1 MTKSIS
7 LNTQRPPNLIL
18 ILIDDLGCRD
28 LGGFGSVF
36 YETPHLDR
44 LIREGM
50 RFDRA
55 YASAPVCSPTRAS
68 LMSGKAPARVGVT
81 QWIGG
86 HNEGRLRDVPYLHYL
101 PLEETSLATALRGG
115 GYQTWHVGKWHL
127 GDEDFFPE
135 SHGFNVNIG
144 GCHYG
149 HPPSGY
155 FAPYDPLPIPGD
167 SEGEYLTDRLTTEA
181 LRLIRNRGDKPFFL
195 NLWHY
200 AVHTPIEAPAELVEK
215 YREKARRLG
224 LDRLD
229 PFEDG
234 EEMPYLNSGGA
245 RVRRRRIQSD
255 PVYAA
260 MMENLD
266 ANIGRLL
273 EGLTAE
279 GIADNTL
286 VVFTSDNGGLS
297 TAQGSPTCNLPC
309 AEGKGWCEEGGVRVC
324 QMARWPGVIPA
335 GTATSE
341 PVSSMDI
348 YPTFLEAAGMPL
360 RPEQHVDG
368 VSLLPLLRGKT
379 ASLPRQSL
387 FWHYPH
393 YSDQGGRPAASMVEG
408 DWKIIECFETGRIV
422 LFNLR
427 EDPGEQQDLSEM
439 EPERL
444 SRMANV
450 LKTWQREIEAKIP
463 EPNPD
468 YERLIRVP
476 GIPNNAFE

>member
-1 MTKSIS
+1 MKTNAPQKHSA
-7 LNTQRPPNLIL
+7 PNLIL

-28 LGGFGSVF
+28 LGAFGSSF
-36 YETPHLDR
+36 YETPNMDR
-44 LIREGM
+44 LVREGM

-55 YASAPVCSPTRAS
+55 YASCPVCSPTRAS
-68 LMSGKAPARVGVT
+68 LMSGKSPANVGVT

-86 HNEGRLRDVPYLHYL
+86 HTEGKLRDVPYLHYL
-101 PLEETSLATALRGG
+101 PLEEKSLATALREG

-127 GDEDFFPE
+127 GDEAFYPE
-135 SHGFNVNIG
+135 QHGFDANIG
-144 GCHYG
+144 GCHFG
-149 HPPSGY
+149 HPPNGF
-155 FAPYDPLPIPGD
+155 FAPYDPLPIANAPA
-167 SEGEYLTDRLTTEA
+167 GEYLTDRLTEEA
-181 LRLIRNRGDKPFFL
+181 LRLIRGRGEKPFFL

-200 AVHTPIEAPAELVEK
+200 AVHTPIQAPADLVEK

-234 EEMPYLNSGGA
+234 GEMPFLNHGG
-245 RVRRRRIQSD
+245 VRISRRQFQSD

-266 ANIGRLL
+266 LNIGRLL
-273 EGLTAE
+273 EVLESE
-279 GIADNTL
+279 GIADDTL

-297 TAQGSPTCNLPC
+297 SAQGSPTCNLPC

-335 GTATSE
+335 GSATE
-341 PVSSMDI
+341 VPVTSMDI
-348 YPTFLEAAGMPL
+348 YPTFLEAAGLPL
-360 RPEQHVDG
+360 LPAQHEEG
-368 VSLLPLLRGKT
+368 VSLLPLMRGD
-379 ASLPRQSL
+379 AEGLPRESL

-408 DWKIIECFETGRIV
+408 DWKIIECFETKRTA

-427 EDPGEQQDLSEM
+427 EDPGEKQNLADREAR
-439 EPERL
+439 RL
-444 SRMANV
+444 TRMSAR
-450 LKTWQREIEAKIP
+450 LKSWQRDVEAKIP

-468 YERLIRVP
+468 YERLVRAP
-476 GIPNNAFE
+476 GVPNNACE